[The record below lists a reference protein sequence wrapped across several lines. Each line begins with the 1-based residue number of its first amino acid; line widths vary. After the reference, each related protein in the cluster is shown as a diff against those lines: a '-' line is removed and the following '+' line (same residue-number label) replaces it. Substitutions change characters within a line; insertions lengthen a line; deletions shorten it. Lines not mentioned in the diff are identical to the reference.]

1 MIPLLSFFLFFYR
14 FSFWGKFG
22 QRLNLKQSQF
32 LHESEIDRFF
42 QLLTDR
48 TKQIEDFHIASDDI
62 VQLQWIHQ
70 NAFVPIGQNTNIY
83 LATRT
88 TCWARL
94 KLYEVL
100 DILNTRVYYYDMDS
114 VIYVSRHGCYD
125 PPLGDFLCELTN
137 ELDGNQYITEFL
149 ASGPKAYSF
158 KTNKGQEI
166 CKIRGF
172 TLHYKNNKL
181 INFNSSHNQ
190 S

>member
-1 MIPLLSFFLFFYR
+1 MIPLLFSFFYR

-48 TKQIEDFHIASDDI
+48 TKQIEDFHIVSDDI

-83 LATRT
+83 LATLT

-94 KLYEVL
+94 KLYDVL
-100 DILNTRVYYYDMDS
+100 DILNTRVYYYDTDS

-125 PPLGDFLCELTN
+125 NPLGDFLCELTN

-149 ASGPKAYSF
+149 ASGPKVYSF
-158 KTNKGQEI
+158 KANKVQEI

-172 TLHYKNNKL
+172 TLNYKNNKL

-190 S
+190 A